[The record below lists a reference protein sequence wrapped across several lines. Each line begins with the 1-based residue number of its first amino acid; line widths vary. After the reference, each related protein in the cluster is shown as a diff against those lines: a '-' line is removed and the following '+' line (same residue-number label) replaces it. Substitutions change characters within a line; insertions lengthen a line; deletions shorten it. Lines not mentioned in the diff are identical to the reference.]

1 MPFSERRG
9 SFKLLFTSNNI
20 KNKKITNSG
29 VKFTAYDG
37 LTELFQGKL
46 SPLLYQETRLDKR
59 VGQC

>member
-29 VKFTAYDG
+29 VKFTACDG

-46 SPLLYQETRLDKR
+46 GHLLYQETRLDKR
-59 VGQC
+59 VDQC